1 MTDGADDWRRA
12 LEETGDGAT
21 WRCLDEL
28 LDPKGFAVRAAGEFE
43 PGAELWDE
51 ALSRRGF
58 LALLS
63 ATLGLAG
70 AAGCTRAPAARIVPY
85 NDPPPEVTPGVA
97 SHYATSALRDGYAIG
112 LVVESHEG
120 RPTKVEGNPE
130 HPASLGASGLF
141 EQASVLGLY
150 DPSRARTLRQGRE
163 PRSWDDFAAAMEAP
177 SGEGLHV
184 LMEPTSSPHLASLLA
199 RLRER
204 LPGAQVH
211 FDAPGSPVAA
221 WEGARLAFGRPLEAL
236 IDLRAA
242 DVVVALDDDLLGA
255 GPSQLRHARHF
266 ADRRRVRS
274 AADGM
279 NRLYVAEASPSV
291 TGTVADHRLR
301 VRRAEVHAL
310 AAALLAE
317 VAGGSAGAPEGLSR
331 HRAGP
336 AHRRWVEAVAADL
349 RAHAGACVVTVGRGQ
364 PAEVHALA
372 HLLNASLG
380 ALGRTV
386 TLIDPPVLEAG
397 RHGLGAL
404 AAALDAGRVDTL
416 LILGGNPVYTA
427 PADLAFARRLRS
439 VHRSVYLGLYENE
452 TARRCEWFV
461 PAAHPLESWGDAR
474 AADGTVS
481 FVQPL
486 VSPMHGGRTPA
497 ELLALLLGLDPDAH
511 RLLQDH
517 WRAQVTVGFEAFW
530 EPSVQRGYV
539 PGSASPAVEVSPRW
553 ESLGALLPGPEAQG
567 FEVGHSLDGR
577 VHDGSFT
584 NNAWLLELP
593 DPITRLTWENAAL
606 LSPATAAR
614 LGVGTG
620 DLVEIALGG
629 RRVRA
634 PALVLPGHAD
644 ESLTLPLG
652 YGRQGAE
659 ALARGRG
666 VDAYALRTSGALGFS
681 VGASVRRVEGRRELA
696 ITQAHWSMEGRA
708 PVREATLSRDRADAR
723 VADGEPRRTQG
734 LSVLRPGGAKQWAMA
749 IDLSLCTGCSAC
761 VIACQAENNI
771 PVVGR
776 EGVLKGREMH
786 WLRVDRYY
794 TGSAS
799 DPGVAVQPMLCQH
812 CEHAPCEYVCP
823 VNATVHS
830 PDGLN
835 EQVYNRCVGTR
846 FCSNNCPY
854 KVRRFNYLDYHR
866 GEAAEARLA
875 MNPDVTVRARGVMEK
890 CSYCVQR
897 IRRAGLAE
905 RAGTAAPTLQTACQ
919 QACPTRAIEFGSL
932 TDPGSVVA
940 AQHRN
945 ERAYSVLDELGT
957 SPRTRYL
964 ARLRN
969 PNPALGSR

>member
-12 LEETGDGAT
+12 LDRTDDGAT

-28 LDPKGFAVRAAGEFE
+28 LDPKGFAARAAGEF
-43 PGAELWDE
+43 PAGADLWDE
-51 ALSRRGF
+51 AVSRRGF
-58 LALLS
+58 LGLLS
-63 ATLGLAG
+63 ATLSLAG
-70 AAGCTRAPAARIVPY
+70 AAGCTRAPAGRIVPY
-85 NDPPPEVTPGVA
+85 DDPPPEVTPGVA
-97 SHYATSALRDGYAIG
+97 SHYATAAVRDGYATG

-150 DPSRARTLRQGRE
+150 DPSRARTLREGRE
-163 PRSWDDFAAAMEAP
+163 PRCWDDLVAALATT
-177 SGEGLHV
+177 SGERLHV
-184 LMEPTSSPHLASLLA
+184 LMEPTSSPLVASLLD

-211 FDAPGSPVAA
+211 FDAPGSAVSA
-221 WEGARLAFGRPLEAL
+221 WEGARFVFGRPLEAVV
-236 IDLRAA
+236 DLRAA

-279 NRLYVAEASPSV
+279 NRLYVAEASPTV

-301 VRRAEVHAL
+301 ARRAEVHAL

-317 VAGGSAGAPEGLSR
+317 VAAPLVEGLSR

-336 AHRRWVEAVAADL
+336 ARRRWVEAVAADL

-372 HLLNASLG
+372 HLINASLG
-380 ALGRTV
+380 AFGRTV
-386 TLIDPPVLEAG
+386 TLIEPPVLAAG
-397 RHGLGAL
+397 RHGLHAL

-416 LILGGNPVYTA
+416 LILGGNPAYTA

-439 VHRSVYLGLYENE
+439 AHRSVYLGLYENE
-452 TARRCEWFV
+452 TARGCGWFV
-461 PAAHPLESWGDAR
+461 PAAHPLEAWGDAR

-486 VSPMHGGRTPA
+486 IAPLHGGRTPA
-497 ELLALLLGLDPDAH
+497 ELLAVLLGIEPDAH

-517 WRAQVTVGFEAFW
+517 WRAQVPVDFEAFW
-530 EPSVQRGYV
+530 EPSVQRGLV
-539 PGSASPAVEVSPRW
+539 PGSASPAVSVAPRW
-553 ESLGALLPGPEAQG
+553 EGLAAWLPGPAAQG
-567 FEVGHSLDGR
+567 FEVGYPLDGR

-593 DPITRLTWENAAL
+593 DPVTRLTWENAAL

-614 LGVGTG
+614 LGLGTG
-620 DLVEIALGG
+620 DLVEIALHG

-666 VDAYALRTSGALGFS
+666 VDAYALRTRDAPAFA
-681 VGASVRRVEGRRELA
+681 VGAIVRRVEGRRALA

-708 PVREATLSRDRADAR
+708 PVREATLSGYRAEPRFA
-723 VADGEPRRTQG
+723 AGEPRRTQG

-749 IDLSLCTGCSAC
+749 IDLAVCTGCCAC
-761 VIACQAENNI
+761 VLACQAENNI

-786 WLRVDRYY
+786 WLRIDRYF

-846 FCSNNCPY
+846 YCSNNCPY

-866 GEAAEARLA
+866 GEADEAHLA

-905 RAGTAAPTLQTACQ
+905 RSGAAGSALQTACQ

-932 TDPGSVVA
+932 TDPGAPVA
-940 AQHRN
+940 ALHRN

-957 SPRTRYL
+957 APRTRYL

-969 PNPALGSR
+969 PNPALESP